1 MCGIF
6 GFSCKKNKRDDSKA
20 IIENLLRFSEKRG
33 KDASGIAV
41 FCDRQSHVVK
51 IPERTS
57 LLLSFSASQRLFDMF
72 MSCQTSYPLLIGNAR
87 LATNGSEYSF
97 NNNQPVITKYS
108 IGVHN
113 GMIVNEEKIWEKFS
127 PLRKEYDVDTEV
139 VLKLFEYFIEKGD
152 DASEAIRKVY
162 KEIEGAATLAIMNVY
177 VPSLVIT
184 TNTGSLYYIW
194 TDDLFIFASEAYIL
208 KETLHC
214 NYHDTIKRLLPGFGL
229 LFNYLRFTLSS
240 FSFQNGKNKK
250 RRSRKEQYFSIL
262 VRKEETRHFYC
273 LSDTQMNKL
282 RYLEQHAPD
291 YSAIEN
297 IRRCARCI
305 LPETM
310 PLISFDTD
318 GICNFCRTFKT
329 ITYKGE
335 NALKQEIE
343 RYVGEIK
350 GKRCIVA
357 LSGGRDSSFG
367 LHYVKNI
374 LGMNPIAYTYDWGM
388 VTDIARRNQYRLTA
402 ALGVEHI
409 IVSADIRKKREN
421 IRKNVEAWLRR
432 PNIAMVPLFMAGDK
446 QAEYYAEQVKRQT
459 GVNLMIYCRG
469 NEFEDERFKF
479 GYYGIFDGTPKG
491 VLHNL
496 SWRGKT
502 QMALYYAREYIR
514 NPWYINTSLVD
525 TAFAYFSAYLMPHG
539 DFIYLWHYVPWDEQ
553 TIVSTLKTCYGWET
567 PTDTIATW
575 RIDDGTPPFYNY
587 IYYKVQGFT
596 EHDGLR
602 SNQIRQGVI
611 TRDKALRLVREEN
624 KPRYEALKWYFDVI
638 KIDGDK
644 ALGIIDSIK
653 TRY

>member
-6 GFSCKKNKRDDSKA
+6 GFSCKKKQRDDSKT
-20 IIENLLRFSEKRG
+20 IIENLLRLSEKRG

-41 FCDRQSHVVK
+41 LCDRQAHVVK
-51 IPERTS
+51 IPERS
-57 LLLSFSASQRLFDMF
+57 SMLLSVSASQRLLDMF
-72 MSCQTSYPLLIGNAR
+72 MACHTSYPLLIGNAR
-87 LATNGSEYSF
+87 LATNGSEYSSD
-97 NNNQPVITKYS
+97 NNQPVVTKHS
-108 IGVHN
+108 VGVHN
-113 GMIVNEEKIWEKFS
+113 GMIVNEETIWRKFS
-127 PLRKEYDVDTEV
+127 SLKKEYDVDTEV
-139 VLKLFEYFIEKGD
+139 VLKLYEYFIEKGN
-152 DASEAIRKVY
+152 DAIDAIRGVY

-177 VPSLVIT
+177 VSSMVIT

-194 TDDLFIFASEAYIL
+194 NDDVFIFASEAYIVRQSFDA
-208 KETLHC
+208 
-214 NYHDTIKRLLPGFGL
+214 NDNGIKQLPPGFGL
-229 LFNYLRFTLSS
+229 LFDYSRFTLSS
-240 FSFQNGKNKK
+240 FSLRHGKNKRK
-250 RRSRKEQYFSIL
+250 RLEKQTYFSISIHE
-262 VRKEETRHFYC
+262 EETRRFYAV
-273 LSDTQMNKL
+273 SDTRMNTL

-291 YSAIEN
+291 YDAIER
-297 IRRCARCI
+297 IRRCSQCI

-310 PLISFDTD
+310 PLIAFDND
-318 GICNFCRTFKT
+318 GVCNFCRTFKK
-329 ITYKGE
+329 ITYKGKK
-335 NALKQEIE
+335 ALEQEID
-343 RYVGEIK
+343 RYMGGVK
-350 GKRCIVA
+350 GKKCIVA

-367 LHYVKNI
+367 LHYVKQV

-446 QAEYYAEQVKRQT
+446 QAEYHAEQIKRQT

-496 SWRGKT
+496 SWKGKAK
-502 QMALYYAREYIR
+502 MALYYAREYIR
-514 NPWYINTSLVD
+514 NPWYINSSLFD
-525 TAFAYFSAYLMPHG
+525 TAFAYFSAYLMPHK
-539 DFIYLWHYVPWDEQ
+539 DFIYLWHYIPWDEQ
-553 TIVSTLKTCYGWET
+553 TIVSTLKTRYGWET
-567 PTDTIATW
+567 PNDTIATW

-611 TRDKALRLVREEN
+611 TREEALRLVREEN

-644 ALGIIDSIK
+644 ALSIIDRIK